1 MPAERIVHGIVAS
14 TGLAQGVLAV
24 AREADLVAVPTRSGH
39 EELDALAAAVAASAR
54 QIADL
59 AKSTDGDAADVL
71 AVQEALL
78 ADDELSA
85 PARARIAQGASA
97 ATAWRA
103 ALDEQIDD
111 YRAADDEY
119 FRARAI
125 DLVDLRD
132 RVLRLL
138 TGQGAPAPIP
148 ANGGVYV
155 ADDLTPSQFLEI
167 DWRGFAGA
175 ALAGGSPASHVAM
188 LARARGVP
196 LVVALGFDLDELDG
210 QPAILDANTGRLI
223 VSPSPATAGAYVRQ
237 MADREAETA
246 AEAAYLPRPAATAD
260 GRRIRVMINADE
272 PSILDLI
279 DPAHCD
285 GIGVTR
291 TEFLFRGGRLPDGET
306 QFRTYSRLA
315 DWAKGRPV
323 IVRTLDAGGDK
334 PIPGVTIDDESDPFL
349 GTRGLRLSLARPE
362 IFKQQ
367 LGALARVAAR
377 ADVRVLLP
385 MVTVPE
391 EFEQARRLL
400 GEAVADAVAAGHRAV
415 MPKLG
420 MMVEVPAAAMTIH
433 RFDADFLSIGSND
446 LVQYLTATSRNIAAL
461 APLHDPRNPAVA
473 ELIGRVAAY
482 GRQAGIDTAVC
493 GDMAADPDLVPVLLD
508 AGIDEL
514 SVSVAALARTKAAIA
529 RYGGKPR

>member
-1 MPAERIVHGIVAS
+1 MPVA
-14 TGLAQGVLAV
+14 
-24 AREADLVAVPTRSGH
+24 ARTTE
-39 EELDALAAAVAASAR
+39 EELEAFAAAVDTATK
-54 QIADL
+54 QLADL
-59 AKSTDGDAADVL
+59 AKTTGGEAADVL

-78 ADDELSA
+78 DDDELSA
-85 PARARIAQGASA
+85 PVRARIAQGEA
-97 ATAWRA
+97 AAAAWQA

-132 RVLRLL
+132 RVFRLL
-138 TGQGAPAPIP
+138 TGQGSAMAVS

-167 DWRGFAGA
+167 DWHGFAGA
-175 ALAGGSPASHVAM
+175 ALVGGSPASHVAM

-196 LVVALGFDLDELDG
+196 LIVALDQNLDELDG
-210 QPAILDANTGRLI
+210 QPAILDADTGRLI
-223 VSPSPATAGAYVRQ
+223 VRPSSTTTDDYTRQ
-237 MADREAETA
+237 MADRETKTA
-246 AEAAYLPRPAATAD
+246 AEAAYLSHPGTTAD
-260 GRRIRVMINADE
+260 GRRVRVMINADE
-272 PSILDLI
+272 PSILDLV
-279 DPAHCD
+279 DPTHCD

-291 TEFLFRGGRLPDGET
+291 TEFLFRGGHLPDGEI

-334 PIPGVTIDDESDPFL
+334 PIPGLTIDGESDPFL

-362 IFKQQ
+362 VFKEQ

-385 MVTVPE
+385 MVTIPE
-391 EFEQARRLL
+391 EFEEARRLL
-400 GEAVADAVAAGHRAV
+400 GEAVADAIGAGHNAA

-420 MMVEVPAAAMTIH
+420 MMVEVPAAAMTID
-433 RFDADFLSIGSND
+433 RFGADFLSIGSND
-446 LVQYLTATSRNIAAL
+446 LVQYLTATSRNTAAL
-461 APLHDPRNPAVA
+461 APLHDPRNPAVV

-482 GRQAGIDTAVC
+482 GRKAGIETAVC

-508 AGIDEL
+508 AGVDEL
-514 SVSVAALARTKAAIA
+514 SVSVAALARTKAAVA
-529 RYGGKPR
+529 RYRGKPP